1 MSATTTSESTTEVE
15 KDSRAGRWFR
25 YIATRYAL
33 IAVWVVMAI
42 IFSLLLPDL
51 FPTSGAFQAI
61 FGSQTPLIFLGV
73 AVVMLL
79 VVGEFDLSF
88 AANFGL
94 AATLFPSL
102 VVLYGW
108 STWMAALGAIVASV
122 IVGTINAIFAVK
134 VGLNSVVVTLATA
147 SLVEGLTLYAAQ
159 ETSVAGLDPELSNI
173 TLTPFLGLPLIFW
186 YGLALTLIFAFVLTS
201 TPVGRHMLFVG
212 SNREVA
218 RLAGIEVDRVR
229 FGAYLTSG
237 LVCGLAGVLISAG
250 LGGYDP
256 GSSNTWLLPVF
267 AAVFLGTAV
276 VMPGRFNP
284 IGMFIAAY
292 FLITGVVGLQLMGF
306 AGWVTNVFYG
316 AVLLIAVTVSHVAR
330 RRIRS

>member
-1 MSATTTSESTTEVE
+1 MGTATVTDKDT
-15 KDSRAGRWFR
+15 DSRAGRWVR
-25 YIATRYAL
+25 YVLTRYAL
-33 IAVWVVMAI
+33 VLVWIVMAI

-51 FPTSGAFQAI
+51 FPTAGAFQAI
-61 FGSQTPLIFLGV
+61 FGSQSPLIFLGL

-94 AATLFPSL
+94 SATLFPSL
-102 VVLYGW
+102 VILYGW
-108 STWMAALGAIVASV
+108 STWLAVVASILCSV
-122 IVGTINAIFAVK
+122 LVGLINAIFAVK
-134 VGLNSVVVTLATA
+134 VGLNSVVVTLASA
-147 SLVEGLTLYAAQ
+147 SLVEGLTLFVAQ
-159 ETSVAGLDPELSNI
+159 ETSVSGLDPSLSAV

-186 YGLALTLIFAFVLTS
+186 YGLALTLIFAFVLTA

-218 RLAGIEVDRVR
+218 RLAGIDVDRVR
-229 FGAYLTSG
+229 FGAYLASG
-237 LVCGLAGVLISAG
+237 LMCGIAGVIVSAG

-256 GSSNTWLLPVF
+256 ASSNMLLLPTF

-276 VMPGRFNP
+276 VTPGRFNP

-292 FLITGVVGLQLMGF
+292 FLLTGVVGLQLMGF

-316 AVLLIAVTVSHVAR
+316 VVLLIAVTVSHVAR

>member
-1 MSATTTSESTTEVE
+1 MTTATTDVDTE
-15 KDSRAGRWFR
+15 SRAGRWAR
-25 YIATRYAL
+25 YVATRYAL
-33 IAVWVVMAI
+33 ILVWIVMAI
-42 IFSLLLPDL
+42 IFAILLPDL
-51 FPTSGAFQAI
+51 FPTAGAFQAI
-61 FGSQTPLIFLGV
+61 FGSQSPLIFLGL

-94 AATLFPSL
+94 SATLFPAL
-102 VVLYGW
+102 IILYGW
-108 STWMAALGAIVASV
+108 PVWGAVFFAIGCSLL
-122 IVGTINAIFAVK
+122 VGVLNAIFAVK
-134 VGLNSVVVTLATA
+134 VGLNSVVVTLASA
-147 SLVEGLTLYAAQ
+147 SLVEGLTLFGAQ
-159 ETSVAGLDPELSNI
+159 ETSVSGLDPALSNI
-173 TLTPFLGLPLIFW
+173 VLTPFLGLPLFFW
-186 YGLALTLIFAFVLTS
+186 YGLALTLIFAFVLS
-201 TPVGRHMLFVG
+201 ATPVGRHMLFVG

-218 RLAGIEVDRVR
+218 RLAGIDVDRVR
-229 FGAYLTSG
+229 FGAYLASG
-237 LVCGLAGVLISAG
+237 LVCGIAGVLVACG

-256 GSSNTWLLPVF
+256 SSSNMLILPTF

-292 FLITGVVGLQLMGF
+292 FLLTGVIGLQLMGF

-316 AVLLIAVTVSHVAR
+316 VVLLIAVTVSHVAR